1 MAKLKPNV
9 AHEYSIC
16 STTLYYI
23 LRVASFHFS
32 SSFITQY
39 FKSPRLALAQG
50 LLASQPPPSLIA
62 IITGPGLQLTPYSLQ
77 LTPTYRTYRPGIL
90 VSTHSDQNPPQSWV
104 AANIVCKMWHGPD
117 RGDQMLQTSP
127 WCSVSLS
134 YHRSFQHLGDRNPI

>member
-1 MAKLKPNV
+1 MNSTS
-9 AHEYSIC
+9 AHY
-16 STTLYYI
+16 L

-77 LTPTYRTYRPGIL
+77 LTPSHKKLARIDQVSWYRHTQIRTLHSHGSLPILCAKCDTGQTEETKCCKLLPGAVSAYHTTVPSNTWVTGIL
-90 VSTHSDQNPPQSWV
+90 SNLD
-104 AANIVCKMWHGPD
+104 
-117 RGDQMLQTSP
+117 
-127 WCSVSLS
+127 
-134 YHRSFQHLGDRNPI
+134 